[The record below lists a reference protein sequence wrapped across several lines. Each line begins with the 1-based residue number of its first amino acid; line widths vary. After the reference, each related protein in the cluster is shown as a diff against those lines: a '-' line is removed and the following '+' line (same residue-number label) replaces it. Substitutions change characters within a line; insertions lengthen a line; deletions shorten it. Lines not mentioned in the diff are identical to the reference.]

1 MRVLSGNTRQDANR
15 KTNERPM
22 NHPISIGRGSRLL
35 SLYSYYSLILSLSIV
50 VVDGLD
56 SMDVIVGKEAP
67 HLFLVL
73 SSLYVLAAAV
83 FVALIT
89 RTTDS
94 QGATTYLFLET
105 ALLTGMMFASGGL
118 TAGFSSLLL
127 IPVVMANLL
136 APGILG
142 YSVAA
147 WLSLAV
153 IYTEHIAPGEF
164 GIRDTANTGVYGG
177 ICFALAWLT
186 QLLSHRINAALN
198 LAQDTARDV
207 QRLQRLSQQALMK
220 LPDGIIACTRDKR
233 VLFINDTATAW
244 FQLEP
249 GAAVPEWLVES
260 TTEPPLSGQL
270 KGLTVTRLEA
280 SGPEDDF
287 LLLIE
292 DEARISA
299 EIQQAKL
306 ASLGRLTASIAHEI
320 RNPLSA
326 LNQAAQLLAESEHLP
341 SEDKKLTNII
351 ENNSQRINRIIGD
364 ILQLSRGKRSH
375 ATPLKIHQYLNNFA
389 QNFDQARGESH
400 LKLVYDPDSEL
411 TVLFDPD
418 HLNQVLTNLCQNGL
432 RHARKAREDAA
443 EVSLKILPESD
454 SKVSIEI
461 TDNGFGIAEN
471 QIPRLFEPF
480 STTEHDGTGLGLYLC
495 RELCQANQAT
505 IEFIGNHPGA
515 RFLVTMK
522 RT

>member
-1 MRVLSGNTRQDANR
+1 
-15 KTNERPM
+15 M

-35 SLYSYYSLILSLSIV
+35 SLYSYYSLILALSIV

-186 QLLSHRINAALN
+186 QLLSHRIDAALN

-220 LPDGIIACTRDKR
+220 LPDGIIACSKDKR
-233 VLFINDTATAW
+233 ILFINDTAASW
-244 FQLEP
+244 FKLEP
-249 GAAVPEWLVES
+249 GAAVPEWLITAPAQES
-260 TTEPPLSGQL
+260 LAGKLQ
-270 KGLTVTRLEA
+270 GLTVTRLEA
-280 SGPEDDF
+280 EGPDEDC

-292 DEARISA
+292 DEARLSA
-299 EIQQAKL
+299 EVQQAKL

-326 LNQAAQLLAESEHLP
+326 LNQAAQLLDESEHLP
-341 SEDKKLTNII
+341 AEDKKLTAII

-364 ILQLSRGKRSH
+364 ILQLSRGKRPT
-375 ATPLKIHQYLNNFA
+375 ATPLKLHSYVDNFC
-389 QNFDQARGESH
+389 QNFRQVSGENCLIFS
-400 LKLVYDPDSEL
+400 YDADSEL

-432 RHARKAREDAA
+432 RHARKARKQEA
-443 EVSLKILPESD
+443 EVVLRILSESD
-454 SKVSIEI
+454 SSASLEI
-461 TDNGFGIAEN
+461 TDNGFGIADN
-471 QIPRLFEPF
+471 QVSRLFEPF
-480 STTEHDGTGLGLYLC
+480 NTTEHDGTGLGLYLC
-495 RELCQANQAT
+495 RELCQANQAS
-505 IEFIGNHPGA
+505 IEFAGNDPGA
-515 RFLVTMK
+515 RFLVRMK
-522 RT
+522 RA

>member
-1 MRVLSGNTRQDANR
+1 
-15 KTNERPM
+15 M

-35 SLYSYYSLILSLSIV
+35 SLYSYYSLILALSIV

-186 QLLSHRINAALN
+186 QLLSHRIDAALN

-220 LPDGIIACTRDKR
+220 LPDGIIACSKEKR
-233 VLFINDTATAW
+233 ILFINDTAASW
-244 FQLEP
+244 LKLEP
-249 GAAVPEWLVES
+249 GAAVPEWLITAPTQES
-260 TTEPPLSGQL
+260 LAGKLQ
-270 KGLTVTRLEA
+270 GLTVTRLEA
-280 SGPEDDF
+280 EGPDEDC

-292 DEARISA
+292 DEARLSA
-299 EIQQAKL
+299 EVQQAKL

-326 LNQAAQLLAESEHLP
+326 LNQAAQLLDESEHLP
-341 SEDKKLTNII
+341 AEDKKLTAII
-351 ENNSQRINRIIGD
+351 ENNSQRINRIIGA
-364 ILQLSRGKRSH
+364 ILQLSRGKRPT
-375 ATPLKIHQYLNNFA
+375 ATPLKLHSYVDNFC
-389 QNFDQARGESH
+389 QNFRQVSGENCLIFS
-400 LKLVYDPDSEL
+400 YDADSEL

-432 RHARKAREDAA
+432 RHARKARKQEA
-443 EVSLKILPESD
+443 EVVLRILSESD
-454 SKVSIEI
+454 SSASLEI
-461 TDNGFGIAEN
+461 TDNGFGIADN
-471 QIPRLFEPF
+471 QVSRLFEPF
-480 STTEHDGTGLGLYLC
+480 NTTEHDGTGLGLYLC
-495 RELCQANQAT
+495 RELCQANQAS
-505 IEFIGNHPGA
+505 IEFAGNDPGA
-515 RFLVTMK
+515 RFLVRMK
-522 RT
+522 RA

>member
-1 MRVLSGNTRQDANR
+1 
-15 KTNERPM
+15 M

-35 SLYSYYSLILSLSIV
+35 SLYSYYSLILALSIV

-105 ALLTGMMFASGGL
+105 ALLTGLMFASGGL

-186 QLLSHRINAALN
+186 QLLSHRINAALS
-198 LAQDTARDV
+198 LAQDNARDV

-220 LPDGIIACTRDKR
+220 LPDGIIACTKDKQI
-233 VLFINDTATAW
+233 LFINDTATSW
-244 FQLEP
+244 FKLQP
-249 GAAVPEWLVES
+249 GAAVPEWLMAAPS
-260 TTEPPLSGQL
+260 HASPQGKLQ
-270 KGLTVTRLEA
+270 GLTVTRLETD
-280 SGPEDDF
+280 GPDDDF

-292 DEARISA
+292 DEARLSA
-299 EIQQAKL
+299 EVQQAKL

-326 LNQAAQLLAESEHLP
+326 LNQAAQLLDESDHLP
-341 SEDKKLTNII
+341 AEDKKLTAII

-364 ILQLSRGKRSH
+364 ILQLSRGKRPAS
-375 ATPLKIHQYLNNFA
+375 APVKIHSYV
-389 QNFDQARGESH
+389 QNFCQNFHHASGENC
-400 LKLVYDPDSEL
+400 LKFSCDTSSNL

-432 RHARKAREDAA
+432 RHARKAREQDA
-443 EVSLKILPESD
+443 EVVLRILSESG
-454 SKVSIEI
+454 SSVSIEI

-471 QIPRLFEPF
+471 QISRLFEPF

-515 RFLVTMK
+515 RFSIDMK
-522 RT
+522 CA